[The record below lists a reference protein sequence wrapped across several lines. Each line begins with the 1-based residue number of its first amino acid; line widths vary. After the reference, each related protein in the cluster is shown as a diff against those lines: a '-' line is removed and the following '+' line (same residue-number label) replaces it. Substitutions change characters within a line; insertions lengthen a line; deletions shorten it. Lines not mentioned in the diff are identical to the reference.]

1 MSTQQLQTSV
11 ITAQS
16 ALGGMV
22 YPFLPAHADWQ
33 LIMRPLEGED
43 AITAI
48 CAAPTPTLR
57 WVKDDKVMDL
67 VIPGLDTE
75 SFLAQSGLELSLHKG
90 GYVLSKRLSRIM
102 RPFRYWGFFSQS
114 DVALEYNP
122 RLNAQL
128 WDGCGLISRSFVERL
143 ADQLSLSD
151 HHRHELL
158 NCGRFE
164 ITTLHSQGQDKG
176 HVLVVDD
183 LACDLL
189 FPTGS
194 AKQELSLKNGQ
205 VFVGLH
211 PVHSEDQMCLDV
223 QSIINLHPF
232 FSPETLLVWTHLESE
247 LFLRSIESGQLEGVM
262 GRLYSEHDLAQL
274 ANWHVGEYLASGG
287 KLMWFAG
294 MVKAVAKQHLH
305 RLGNRTEKLRV
316 PAPGGRYYLFP
327 AAIGERDVLSGHIE
341 LDPMCATAWVN
352 DADWLDYIV
361 PVLGGCDGDDA
372 VWVLPFRD
380 ASDKGQKKLLVWR
393 SPNQVGEYVIL
404 KPTAGC
410 HEIRWD
416 VPGGQLTYPVMQS
429 RLLPTRIDR
438 GNYQYGSL
446 PEAGDVPETGASY
459 SPNVLLST
467 IIRAA
472 ANRGVLGAHCNVLML
487 TKAIYGQLPHQLPAT
502 LEAVIDGS
510 VKTGL
515 DLAPVKEWNAMAIE
529 RLVAHGHKHPHR
541 AIPQA
546 LLGRLPEWLQAQAPA
561 AAKHWLDVLVSA
573 LELHRQQF
581 WADVCAL
588 ATTACPPLELF
599 EASRDWLQVGRE
611 FRRVYGDVIRQ
622 AIDVDGELDETTLDA
637 ARVVSENYL
646 SSWPADRRHC
656 VLIGAAAY
664 AYAMGSLDGEPV
676 RDGVL
681 WQLGVRRG
689 DNDGCGREPG
699 IAQEMIQALRRIG
712 LLGEPVWTTVG
723 VVLHYQDSP
732 CRDCAGVPVTIN
744 GTWFNLLNVTSKQ
757 KYGTM
762 GDVPLAV
769 RQQAKERVAEL
780 AQTTWPG
787 MTLTTHV
794 NDNNR
799 VVTHTPQGNLF
810 GYVHRDHELLA
821 VKHDQ
826 WQVAWAMA
834 LDGNVRAIL
843 RATA

>member
-1 MSTQQLQTSV
+1 MSTKQLQPSV
-11 ITAQS
+11 ITAQF

-22 YPFLPAHADWQ
+22 YPFLSSHAEWQ
-33 LIMRPLEGED
+33 LITRPLDGDE

-48 CAAPTPTLR
+48 CSAPIPTLR
-57 WVKDDKVMDL
+57 WVKDDKVLDL

-75 SFLAQSGLELSLHKG
+75 TFLAQSGLELSLAKG

-102 RPFRYWGFFSQS
+102 RPFRYGVFFNRFA
-114 DVALEYNP
+114 VALEYSDGLDS
-122 RLNAQL
+122 RL

-143 ADQLSLSD
+143 ADQLTLSD

-158 NCGRFE
+158 TCGRFE

-189 FPTGS
+189 FPAGS
-194 AKQELSLKNGQ
+194 AKKELALTNGQ

-232 FSPETLLVWTHLESE
+232 FSPETLVAWTHIESE
-247 LFLRSIESGQLEGVM
+247 LFLRSIESGQLEAVM
-262 GRLYSEHDLAQL
+262 GRLYSEHDLTNL
-274 ANWHVGEYLASGG
+274 TNWHVGEYLASGG

-294 MVKAVAKQHLH
+294 MIKAVAKQHLN
-305 RLGNRTEKLRV
+305 RIGNRTEKLRV

-327 AAIGERDVLSGHIE
+327 ATVGDRHVPVGHVE
-341 LDPMCATAWVN
+341 LDPACATAWVN
-352 DADWLDYIV
+352 DDDWLDYIV
-361 PVLGGCDGDDA
+361 AVLGGCDGDDA
-372 VWVLPFRD
+372 VWVLPFTD
-380 ASDKGQKKLLVWR
+380 ASDKSQAKLLLWR
-393 SPNQVGEYVIL
+393 SPNQVGEYVVL
-404 KPTAGC
+404 KPTAGS
-410 HEIRWD
+410 HIMRWD
-416 VPGGQLTYPVMQS
+416 VPGGKLTYPMMQS
-429 RLLPTRIDR
+429 RLLPTRIDS
-438 GNYQYGSL
+438 GDYQYGSL
-446 PEAGDVPETGASY
+446 PEAGDVPETGAVY
-459 SPNVLLST
+459 SPNALLST

-487 TKAIYGQLPHQLPAT
+487 TKAIYSQLPRQLPAT

-515 DLAPVKEWNAMAIE
+515 DLSPVKEWNAMAIE
-529 RLVAHGHKHPHR
+529 RLVERGRKHPHR

-546 LLGRLPEWLQAQAPA
+546 LLTRLPEWLQAQAPIA
-561 AAKHWLDVLVSA
+561 DKHWLDVLVSA
-573 LELHRQQF
+573 LELHRHHF

-588 ATTACPPLELF
+588 ATLACPPIELF
-599 EASRDWLQVGRE
+599 EQSRDWLHVGRE

-622 AIDVDGELDETTLDA
+622 ALDVDGELDETTLET
-637 ARVVSENYL
+637 ARAVSETYL
-646 SSWPADRRHC
+646 SGWPVDRRHC

-664 AYAMGSLDGEPV
+664 AYAMGSQDGEPV

-699 IAQEMIQALRRIG
+699 IAQAMIQALRHIG
-712 LLGEPVWTTVG
+712 VLGEPVWTTVG
-723 VVLHYQDSP
+723 AVLHYQDSP

-744 GTWFNLLNVTSKQ
+744 GTWFNLLNATSKQ
-757 KYGTM
+757 KYETM

-769 RQQAKERVAEL
+769 RQRAKERVAEL
-780 AQTTWPG
+780 AQKQWPG
-787 MTLTTHV
+787 LVLSTTV
-794 NDNNR
+794 NADNR
-799 VVTHTPQGNLF
+799 VVTHTSQGNLF
-810 GYVHRDHELLA
+810 GFVHRDHELMA
-821 VKHDQ
+821 VKHRQ
-826 WQVAWAMA
+826 WQIAWAMA

-843 RATA
+843 RSVA